1 MHYNSPIHGLVTRDS
16 WIERTRSPH
25 RRAGLTKLHDRL
37 SPSCMRQPSLSPFT
51 YVGFCFSAVL
61 PVRARQLMGLYGP
74 HPSNTGTVNPQSAA
88 QPVREGLHK
97 IASQVVMSA
106 TNRANRGDFRALGPL
121 TLRQEIEV
129 PEGAD
134 TSGITLA
141 RTMGKRFFFRSY
153 CFET

>member
-1 MHYNSPIHGLVTRDS
+1 MPMRYNSPIHGLVTRDS
-16 WIERTRSPH
+16 SHKRTRSPH
-25 RRAGLTKLHDRL
+25 RRAGLTKLHDRCA
-37 SPSCMRQPSLSPFT
+37 PSCMRQPSLSPFT
-51 YVGFCFSAVL
+51 YVGFCFSAAL
-61 PVRARQLMGLYGP
+61 PVRARQLMGLHGP

-106 TNRANRGDFRALGPL
+106 NNRANRGDFRALGPF
-121 TLRQEIEV
+121 TLKQEIKG

-141 RTMGKRFFFRSY
+141 RTMDKRFSGFQ
-153 CFET
+153 E